1 MDPVVRRLLNIL
13 EWAAELAVK
22 AKVAEAATIAAVIK
36 QIEDRARLD
45 VSAQVLEV
53 NDKRGGSGDG

>member
-22 AKVAEAATIAAVIK
+22 AGVAEAATIAAVIK

-45 VSAQVLEV
+45 VSAQVLDV
-53 NDKRGGSGDG
+53 NDKRGGGGDG